1 MPNAAAGRLH
11 PLQLLQ
17 SDSCS
22 LLKLHS
28 ESSSKRSESSN
39 EKRSFSSHSIKWP
52 ERQAPSSVAPFA
64 IPDSAAAPAF
74 LEHAPL
80 PPPALLLFPPPLLPV
95 PPLPLPP
102 DLPAL
107 RPPPTPPLPPAP
119 PPPPPPPPPPLPED
133 RARLPASF
141 NCRTKRQH
149 YATLRASLVVSVTP
163 GFAGTIEPHP
173 SRRAPENLRKG
184 INDLLY
190 PPITL
195 SPPPVFRFSRLIA
208 RDILT
213 HVCNSF
219 PNFILENREK
229 ETLLRIHRRS
239 GLVRILI
246 IIT

>member
-1 MPNAAAGRLH
+1 MRHHSPSEDFLDMPNAAAGRLH

-52 ERQAPSSVAPFA
+52 ERPAPSSVAPLL
-64 IPDSAAAPAF
+64 IPDSAAAAPAF

-80 PPPALLLFPPPLLPV
+80 PPPPLLLLPLLPPPPLLPV

-107 RPPPTPPLPPAP
+107 RPPT
-119 PPPPPPPPPPLPED
+119 PPPPPPPPPLPED

-149 YATLRASLVVSVTP
+149 TRHYERDGL
-163 GFAGTIEPHP
+163 
-173 SRRAPENLRKG
+173 
-184 INDLLY
+184 
-190 PPITL
+190 PP
-195 SPPPVFRFSRLIA
+195 SPPRRISPEQSRCTLADVLREICGEESTTSCIPRRRNSVSSFSSSSFVA
-208 RDILT
+208 ND
-213 HVCNSF
+213 NSRCPLCACTTAF
-219 PNFILENREK
+219 PKLYF
-229 ETLLRIHRRS
+229 RRS
-239 GLVRILI
+239 RGRNIAE
-246 IIT
+246 